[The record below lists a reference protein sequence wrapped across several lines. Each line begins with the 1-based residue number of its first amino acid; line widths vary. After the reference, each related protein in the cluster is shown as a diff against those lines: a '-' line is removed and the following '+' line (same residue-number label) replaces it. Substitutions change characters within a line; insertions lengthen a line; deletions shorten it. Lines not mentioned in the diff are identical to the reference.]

1 MKNEKRELQSFEDLN
16 AWQQCRRLY
25 LFIYKVTKNFP
36 EEEKFGLVSQMRRAS
51 VSAASNIAE
60 GFGRASKID
69 KAHFYTM
76 ARGSIT
82 ELQNQCIL
90 ANDVGLIS
98 NTNLNSLKTELIT
111 AHKLVVGLIKV
122 TKL

>member
-1 MKNEKRELQSFEDLN
+1 MKDEKINLNSFEDLN
-16 AWQQCRRLY
+16 AWQQCRKVYFL
-25 LFIYKVTKNFP
+25 IYMVTKNFP
-36 EEEKFGLVSQMRRAS
+36 DEEKFSLVSQMRRVA

-60 GFGRASKID
+60 GFGRTSKSD

-76 ARGSIT
+76 ARGSVT

-98 NTNLNSLKTELIT
+98 ETNLNSLKTELIT

>member
-1 MKNEKRELQSFEDLN
+1 MINEKRELKSFEDLN
-16 AWQQCRRLY
+16 AWQQCRRVYFL
-25 LFIYKVTKNFP
+25 IYQVTKKFP
-36 EEEKFGLVSQMRRAS
+36 DEEKFSLVSQMRRAS
-51 VSAASNIAE
+51 ISSASNIAE
-60 GFGRASKID
+60 GFGRTSKLD

-90 ANDVGLIS
+90 ANDVGLI
-98 NTNLNSLKTELIT
+98 NPTNLLTLKEEIIT

-122 TKL
+122 TKI